1 MNNLEKNTYAKKQL
15 LNATLKLLQTK
26 NINEISVCELVDL
39 AQVGRAT
46 FYRNYKSI
54 DDVLIKHD
62 EYLVS
67 EFAKNYKNIKDK
79 SIITFFY
86 ELCKHYY
93 NNKDFYI
100 TLHKQHLTEIIG
112 KTINKNIKE
121 KVSPQDIVEKYG
133 LNFLVF
139 GLYGRI
145 LAWLDDD
152 MKSTPDELLTLMK
165 KYYSNPFDI
174 KSKKAFS
181 LKS

>member
-1 MNNLEKNTYAKKQL
+1 MNNLEKNTYAKNQL
-15 LNATLKLLQTK
+15 LIATLKLLQTK
-26 NINEISVCELVDL
+26 NINEISVCELVNL

-62 EYLVS
+62 EFLAN
-67 EFAKNYKNIKDK
+67 EFAKGYKNVEDK

-93 NNKDFYI
+93 NNKNFYI
-100 TLHKQHLTEIIG
+100 TLRKQHLTEIIG

-121 KVSPQDIVEKYG
+121 KITPKNIVEKYG
-133 LNFLVF
+133 LNFLIF
-139 GLYGRI
+139 GLYGWI

-152 MKSTPDELLTLMK
+152 MKSTPDELLALMK
-165 KYYSNPFDI
+165 LYYSNPFNI
-174 KSKKAFS
+174 KNQKE
-181 LKS
+181 